1 MSQFHPS
8 IPPVAHMP
16 APVATEPRAVQ
27 RRNVDHALDRQRVE
41 RVLAGDE
48 AGFDEIYR
56 EYFPRIYS
64 FCLKRVGERAEAE
77 DLTQE
82 TFVQL
87 FRSLPSFEGRSSLMT
102 WSFGIAHNVCSRYFR
117 HCSRWMVGQRNARE
131 YEDRPIDPGVE
142 RQIDASRALH
152 RCGEVLER
160 SRRPAHQQ
168 IFHLRYK
175 EKKSIRTIAEEVGKS
190 SEAVKISL
198 RRSRNALTDEIPEIL
213 TVLEE
218 AV

>member
-1 MSQFHPS
+1 MSQIPMSVPPKASAVAPELSEFVSGHNRKADHP
-8 IPPVAHMP
+8 
-16 APVATEPRAVQ
+16 
-27 RRNVDHALDRQRVE
+27 LDRQRVA

-48 AGFDEIYR
+48 ASFDEIYR

-64 FCLKRVGERAEAE
+64 FCLKRVGDRAEAE

-131 YEDRPIDPGVE
+131 FEDRPVDPGVE
-142 RQIDASRALH
+142 RQLDASRALH

-160 SRRPAHQQ
+160 SRRPAHQK

-198 RRSRNALTDEIPEIL
+198 RRSRNALTSEIPEIL
-213 TVLEE
+213 TVLEQ